1 MSVVR
6 IFPMSSN
13 LWNFHII
20 QRHERGGDLLKP
32 LTLYRWPAFK
42 VWHQQIARCAKSRLI
57 DIFLSI
63 SPKICNFLSN
73 TNQNYIGTYVLY
85 IFQNSGG
92 FLAIVSTYSCGKK
105 GHNVWKWSKMY
116 HMNFQWFHNKI
127 TFLQMF
133 EFLRQNCT
141 CKSCELGLFELFSNT
156 VKESN
161 FPYCRSFLCL
171 WCVCVAAKLSSLFF
185 QEENCIKRLG
195 FLLLQETRTKLS
207 SPAVRRKVLWQYSL
221 GIFPSVT
228 LFVYD

>member
-73 TNQNYIGTYVLY
+73 TNQNYIGTYIHISKLWRVFGNCQY
-85 IFQNSGG
+85 IFMRQKRTQCLKMIKNVSYEFSVISQQNNIS
-92 FLAIVSTYSCGKK
+92 S
-105 GHNVWKWSKMY
+105 NVWIFASKL
-116 HMNFQWFHNKI
+116 HLWI
-127 TFLQMF
+127 LWIETFWVIF
-133 EFLRQNCT
+133 KH
-141 CKSCELGLFELFSNT
+141 CKG
-156 VKESN
+156 ESN

-185 QEENCIKRLG
+185 KR
-195 FLLLQETRTKLS
+195 RIAS
-207 SPAVRRKVLWQYSL
+207 NV
-221 GIFPSVT
+221 
-228 LFVYD
+228 